1 MESNGMRGW
10 KLILAAVVLLAAASA
25 TGVYFLAHNGE
36 IGGFAG
42 ATPPAQHAF
51 VMPVP
56 VTPVVK
62 KTVPIYLEYA
72 ARTESIRNIPLQ
84 ARVTGYLAAQ
94 PAPDGADV
102 KEGDL
107 LYKIDPRD
115 LQAALDQI
123 KAQAQRDQ
131 AALDYAKQNYQRGN
145 ELSKTGFLD
154 KDTFQQRVSA
164 MN

>member
-1 MESNGMRGW
+1 MRGW

-25 TGVYFLAHNGE
+25 TGVYFLAHDGE

-62 KTVPIYLEYA
+62 KTVPVYLEYA

-84 ARVTGYLAAQ
+84 AAS
-94 PAPDGADV
+94 PA
-102 KEGDL
+102 
-107 LYKIDPRD
+107 ISRRSPRPT
-115 LQAALDQI
+115 A
-123 KAQAQRDQ
+123 R
-131 AALDYAKQNYQRGN
+131 
-145 ELSKTGFLD
+145 
-154 KDTFQQRVSA
+154 
-164 MN
+164 M